1 MPIHCP
7 ITIANLNAEEFAAVD
22 YRVMGNVYASH
33 NDLGR
38 LCDEC
43 VYEADLKTRLLTE
56 GLKQVHTQVP
66 VTVSHLS
73 FSKTY
78 QLDLVVENALYEL
91 KTAKRLTGEHETQI
105 LNYMLL
111 LGLGRGKLLNF
122 RPAKVEGRIRAT
134 SLSQEDRRKF
144 TLLAN
149 TWQELTPACGALR
162 KTLIDLLSDWGA
174 FLDFALYQE
183 ALTHLLGGANV
194 VEQRVPLARS
204 GAKLGSQRFNLHA
217 PDIAFR
223 LTAFT
228 EDQPGIENQLRR
240 LLALTNLRALQWINL
255 NHARI
260 ELNTLIRSA
269 ESRSKE

>member
-7 ITIANLNAEEFAAVD
+7 IKITNLSADEFAAVD
-22 YRVMGNVYASH
+22 YRVMGHAYTCH

-43 VYEADLKTRLLTE
+43 AYEADLKTRLLAD
-56 GLKQVHTQVP
+56 GLEQVHTQVP
-66 VTVSHLS
+66 LTVSHKS

-91 KTAKRLTGEHETQI
+91 KAATRLIGEHDTQI

-122 RPAKVEGRIRAT
+122 RPVKVEGQIRAT
-134 SLSQEDRRKF
+134 SLGQEDRRKF
-144 TLLAN
+144 TLIAN
-149 TWQELTPACGALR
+149 GWQELTPACGALR
-162 KTLIDLLSDWGA
+162 QTLVDLLTDWGA

-183 ALTHLLGGANV
+183 ALTHLHGGAEV
-194 VEQRVPLARS
+194 VEQRIPLSRN
-204 GAKLGSQRFNLHA
+204 GAKLGTQRLTIHA
-217 PDIAFR
+217 PGIAFR

-228 EDQPGIENQLRR
+228 EDQLGIEHHLRR
-240 LLALTNLRALQWINL
+240 LLSLTDLRALQWINF
-255 NHARI
+255 NHNHI
-260 ELNTLIRSA
+260 ELQTLMRSGP
-269 ESRSKE
+269 SGSTV

>member
-7 ITIANLNAEEFAAVD
+7 ITIANLNADEFAAVD
-22 YRVMGNVYASH
+22 YRVMGHAYASQ

-38 LCDEC
+38 LCEEC
-43 VYEADLKTRLLTE
+43 AYETDLKTRLRAD
-56 GLKQVHTQVP
+56 GFKQVHTQVP
-66 VTVSHLS
+66 VTVSHQS

-91 KTAKRLTGEHETQI
+91 KAATRLIGEHDTQL

-122 RPAKVEGRIRAT
+122 RPAKVEGQIRAT

-144 TLLAN
+144 TLIGD
-149 TWQELTPACGALR
+149 TWRELSPACGLLR
-162 KTLIDLLSDWGA
+162 QKLVDLLSDWGA

-183 ALTHLLGGANV
+183 ALTHLLGGAGA
-194 VEQRVPLARS
+194 VEQRVPLSRNDAE
-204 GAKLGSQRFNLHA
+204 LGTQRFTLHA
-217 PDIAFR
+217 PGIAFR
-223 LTAFT
+223 ITAVT
-228 EDQPGIENQLRR
+228 DDQSGIENHLRR
-240 LLALTNLRALQWINL
+240 LLALTKLRAIQWINL

-260 ELNTLIRSA
+260 ELKTLMRSG
-269 ESRSKE
+269 E